1 MELIPVLDLMGGV
14 VVHARRGERHA
25 YRPIETPLCTG
36 AEPMDVAAALLGLAP
51 FRTLYIADL
60 DAIRGTGGHDDVIGA
75 LRGRFPGLRLLV
87 DAGEAT
93 PARISRRRAEGLGQP
108 VVGTEALADIAA
120 ARSVLAE
127 EGVILSLD
135 HDASGR
141 MGPEEVHEATALW
154 PAELIVMTL
163 ARVGSQEGPD
173 HARLAQVLAKAGAR
187 RVHAAG
193 GVRTAADLDR
203 LAEAGAAGVLLAS
216 ALHDGRLDAATLRRF
231 MG

>member
-14 VVHARRGERHA
+14 VVHARRGERDS
-25 YRPIETPLCTG
+25 YRPIETPLCAG
-36 AEPMDVAAALLGLAP
+36 AEPTAVAAALLALAP

-60 DAIRGTGGHDDVIGA
+60 DAIRGTGGHDAVIDE
-75 LRGRFPGLRLLV
+75 LRRRFPAVRLMV

-93 PARISRRRAEGLGQP
+93 PQRVARRRAEGLGQP

-120 ARSVLAE
+120 ARAVLAE
-127 EGVILSLD
+127 TGVILSLD
-135 HDASGR
+135 HDAAGR
-141 MGPEEVHEATALW
+141 MGPEAVHETPSLW
-154 PAELIVMTL
+154 PDELIVMTL
-163 ARVGSQEGPD
+163 ARVGSQDGPD
-173 HARLAQVLAKAGAR
+173 HARLAQVMAKAGQR

-231 MG
+231 TG